1 MRIADVATV
10 PSSEPRGAG
19 DRRATRSLART
30 AANSMSSSD
39 SLTLASPVSL
49 PTAHYLFGRQR
60 RLGEVLHRGHLG
72 RAQRRV
78 PHPHRSPRLQP
89 LYVIPRPTRSRDRSM
104 ASSSIFFL
112 AARLRDASFP
122 SKRRAATPAIGVIY
136 GIFRR
141 SLLPRQQSANHNVP
155 GFPQQRST
163 RRTPPPRTCST
174 PATTPVSPTCPI
186 STSTCV
192 PTLSFTPEPYASE
205 SAIRENR
212 GKSIRQGLE
221 NAVFLVRPLQSA
233 GSVDSLSFD
242 EDTCVF
248 LSFRRRCR

>member
-1 MRIADVATV
+1 
-10 PSSEPRGAG
+10 
-19 DRRATRSLART
+19 
-30 AANSMSSSD
+30 MSSFD

-89 LYVIPRPTRSRDRSM
+89 LYVIPGPTRSRNRSM

-192 PTLSFTPEPYASE
+192 PTLSFTPEPYTRLRARFARIAGNSPRVSKTRVFFSLPTVPPSLLFSEGEKERKTFVFSVRGAS
-205 SAIRENR
+205 R
-212 GKSIRQGLE
+212 
-221 NAVFLVRPLQSA
+221 
-233 GSVDSLSFD
+233 
-242 EDTCVF
+242 
-248 LSFRRRCR
+248 

>member
-1 MRIADVATV
+1 M
-10 PSSEPRGAG
+10 GA
-19 DRRATRSLART
+19 RRARSRGPRD
-30 AANSMSSSD
+30 SMSSSD
-39 SLTLASPVSL
+39 SLTLESPVSL

-221 NAVFLVRPLQSA
+221 NAVFLFVPKCGFPRF
-233 GSVDSLSFD
+233 LS
-242 EDTCVF
+242 TN
-248 LSFRRRCR
+248 LSFRRRRR

>member
-1 MRIADVATV
+1 
-10 PSSEPRGAG
+10 
-19 DRRATRSLART
+19 
-30 AANSMSSSD
+30 MSSSD
-39 SLTLASPVSL
+39 SLTLESPVSL

-221 NAVFLVRPLQSA
+221 NAVFLFVAPKCGFGGLA
-233 GSVDSLSFD
+233 FFPD

-248 LSFRRRCR
+248 LSFRRRRR

>member
-1 MRIADVATV
+1 
-10 PSSEPRGAG
+10 
-19 DRRATRSLART
+19 
-30 AANSMSSSD
+30 MSSFD

-89 LYVIPRPTRSRDRSM
+89 LYVIPGPTRSRNRSM

-141 SLLPRQQSANHNVP
+141 SLLPRQQSAYHNVP

-192 PTLSFTPEPYASE
+192 PTLSSTPEPYASE

-221 NAVFLVRPLQSA
+221 NAVFLFVAPKCGFGGLA
-233 GSVDSLSFD
+233 FFPD

-248 LSFRRRCR
+248 LSFRRRRR

>member
-1 MRIADVATV
+1 M
-10 PSSEPRGAG
+10 GA
-19 DRRATRSLART
+19 RRARSRGPPRLDVFFRFADPRIPRLPPH
-30 AANSMSSSD
+30 SSL
-39 SLTLASPVSL
+39 SLRKAT
-49 PTAHYLFGRQR
+49 
-60 RLGEVLHRGHLG
+60 
-72 RAQRRV
+72 
-78 PHPHRSPRLQP
+78 SPRRSSP
-89 LYVIPRPTRSRDRSM
+89 SRPPRTCSAAGPSPSPFAPASTLVRDPSTH
-104 ASSSIFFL
+104 AIAQSIFFL

-192 PTLSFTPEPYASE
+192 PTLFSTPEPYASE

-212 GKSIRQGLE
+212 G
-221 NAVFLVRPLQSA
+221 NHSA
-233 GSVDSLSFD
+233 RVSKTRFFFSSAPKCGFGSLAFFPDE

-248 LSFRRRCR
+248 LSFRRRRR